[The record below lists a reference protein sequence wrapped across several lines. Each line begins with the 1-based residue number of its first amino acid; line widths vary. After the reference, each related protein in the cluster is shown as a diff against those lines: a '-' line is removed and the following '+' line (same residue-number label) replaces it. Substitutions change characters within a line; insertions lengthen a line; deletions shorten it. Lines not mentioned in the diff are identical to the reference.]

1 MILVEGKVRAMA
13 GVAFLGTGLL
23 GSGMVEGM
31 LRRGERVTVWNR
43 TAAKAR
49 ALERFGAKVAA
60 TPGEA
65 VQGAGRIHLT
75 LSDDAS
81 VDDLLARILLE
92 IPSDAIVIDHTT
104 TSPIATASRYARM
117 AEHGVDFLHAPVF
130 MSPDMARNAIG
141 LLMTSSS
148 ERIYQRAQEALRTMT
163 ADVWYLGDNPSR
175 AAAYKLFGN
184 SMIFV
189 MTAGLADVF
198 AMARNLDI
206 ATTDAIEVFSR
217 FQTGG
222 VIKYRGDKMARGDF
236 SASFELTMARKD
248 IRLMLEAAGQEP
260 LVVLPSIARR
270 MDQAIERGYGQE
282 DLGALA
288 HT

>member
-1 MILVEGKVRAMA
+1 MA
-13 GVAFLGTGLL
+13 RVAFLGTGLL

-31 LRRGERVTVWNR
+31 LRRGDRVAVWNR

-65 VQGAGRIHLT
+65 VQGAERIHLT
-75 LSDDAS
+75 LSDDAA
-81 VDDLLARILLE
+81 VDDLIARILLE

-104 TSPIATASRYARM
+104 TAPIATASRYARM

-130 MSPDMARNAIG
+130 MSPDMARNAMG

-148 ERIYQRAQEALRTMT
+148 ERIYQRVQEALRAMT
-163 ADVWYLGDNPSR
+163 ADVWYLGENPSR

-270 MDQAIERGYGQE
+270 MDQAIERGYGRE

>member
-1 MILVEGKVRAMA
+1 MA
-13 GVAFLGTGLL
+13 RVAFLGTGLL

-31 LRRGERVTVWNR
+31 LRRGDHVTVWNR

-49 ALERFGAKVAA
+49 ALERFGAKAAA

-65 VQGAGRIHLT
+65 VQGAERIHLT
-75 LSDDAS
+75 LSDDAA
-81 VDDLLARILLE
+81 VDDLIARILLE
-92 IPSDAIVIDHTT
+92 IPTDAIVIDHTT
-104 TSPIATASRYARM
+104 TAPLATASRYARM

-130 MSPDMARNAIG
+130 MSPDMARNAMG
-141 LLMTSSS
+141 LLMASSP
-148 ERIYQRAQEALRTMT
+148 ERIYQRAQEALRAMT
-163 ADVWYLGDNPSR
+163 ADVWYLGDDPSR

-248 IRLMLEAAGQEP
+248 IRLMLEAAGQES